1 MLISDTDDD
10 FDSFVVL
17 GDEVREAPVDWTKV
31 EIDLSAYD
39 NKQVYVAIQYI
50 GQYLSNVVLMVDDIQ
65 ITGDGIGGVDDLL
78 TDSDVAVYYMSAE
91 RMLAIEAASE
101 ISRIEVYNIQGQ
113 QVYLA
118 ANVEKYAYR
127 VPLSGMPGGV
137 YVACITTETGM
148 VVKNLCCNS

>member
-1 MLISDTDDD
+1 MVDNGFEGFYPHSGERFGAAFSLAWGEHGYTASDTWLISPQLQLSTNSTLELYVKTRMLEFYGAELEKYRVLISDTDDD

-65 ITGDGIGGVDDLL
+65 ITGDGIGGVDD
-78 TDSDVAVYYMSAE
+78 
-91 RMLAIEAASE
+91 
-101 ISRIEVYNIQGQ
+101 
-113 QVYLA
+113 
-118 ANVEKYAYR
+118 
-127 VPLSGMPGGV
+127 
-137 YVACITTETGM
+137 
-148 VVKNLCCNS
+148 